1 MAKITVTIDG
11 KQSEVDVPDEQI
23 QAAGFMQTGKFNEEL
38 TRRGVSL
45 ATKQGYVKPDEMT
58 NEQIEALAKTKGVK
72 FETVVQN
79 NPADTATAIQE
90 AVAKKRT
97 EWERAE
103 LDPIKTKN
111 TALEEEGANLLQQKL
126 HSQIIAAAAAA
137 GVEKSML
144 KPLTK
149 NTLPPIVSMLQD
161 VFAFDTDTKQFLVL
175 ADDGEGPAFS
185 DRPTA
190 DHPFKDVEEYVDQWS
205 ANKDNAKF
213 IEVTAQRGPNLQ
225 GTMGS
230 ARAGGGPIHLSK
242 ADSRNARLVAAATA
256 EAAKRG
262 LDPMNGGVVYDN

>member
-1 MAKITVTIDG
+1 MKITLELDG
-11 KQSEVDVPDEQI
+11 KPRDIEVPDEQI
-23 QAAGFMQTGKFNEEL
+23 IGAGFMPTPKFNEEL

-45 ATKQGYVKPDEMT
+45 AKGQGFVKPDELT
-58 NEQIEALAKTKGVK
+58 PEQITTLAQSKGIK
-72 FETVVQN
+72 FETIVQQ

-90 AVAKKRT
+90 AVTRKRT
-97 EWERAE
+97 EWERSE

-111 TALEEEGANLLQQKL
+111 TELENEAGDLLQEKL
-126 HSQIIAAAAAA
+126 YSQIIAAAAAA
-137 GVEKSML
+137 GVEKSLL

-149 NTLPPIVSMLQD
+149 NTLPPIVSMLKD
-161 VFAFDTDTKQFLVL
+161 VFAFDTDTKQFLVESD
-175 ADDGEGPAFS
+175 AGDGPAFS

-190 DHPFKDVEEYVDQWS
+190 DHPFKDVEEYVDQWA

-225 GTMGS
+225 GTVGGG
-230 ARAGGGPIHLSK
+230 RPGGGPVHLTK
-242 ADSRNARLVAAATA
+242 AQSRDARAVAAATA